1 MRGLESLV
9 SNIFAHANLLHGA
22 SLCMLKTIAIHVM
35 LGGEALG
42 VDFSIDTRWILPLI
56 LVVGGIP
63 AGLITEKI
71 ILLKLKRMAS
81 KTKWEADDVIFKS
94 LRGATTLWFVI
105 AGVYLAIQAVPMS
118 GNFKETSKP
127 IFEVIAILSVTLVL
141 ARVSAGFI
149 NLYSEKAQ
157 GVLPSTSIFTNLAY
171 ALIFIIGG
179 LITLSSL
186 GVEITPI
193 LTALGVGGLAVALA
207 LQETLSNLFS
217 GLHIIASRQVRPGD
231 YVMLDSGVE
240 GHVTDISWR
249 NTTIRALPNN
259 IVVIPNSKL
268 ASAVV
273 TNYDLIEK
281 QMSVLV
287 QVGVSYDSDL
297 ERVEEVTVDVARETM
312 REVEGGVPEHEPF
325 IRYHTFGD
333 SSINFTVILRAREFV
348 DQYPVKHEFIK
359 RLHKRYKEEGIEIPF
374 PIRTVYMKQE

>member
-1 MRGLESLV
+1 
-9 SNIFAHANLLHGA
+9 
-22 SLCMLKTIAIHVM
+22 MLKTIAIHVM